1 MSDTE
6 LAADK
11 AEELYREM
19 YLIRYFE
26 DRVHEVFIDGEL
38 PGFLHLCSGQEASAV
53 GVIAHLRKSDA
64 ITSTHRNHG
73 HALAKGASPV
83 DMMLE
88 LYGRDHGSNN
98 AKGGSM
104 HIAAPEVG
112 HFASGGIVGASAP
125 LALGPA
131 LAFKLQG
138 EGNVAVAFFGDGG
151 AQQGTV
157 LESMNLAKAWELPVI
172 FVCEN
177 NNFGQATPVSYASA
191 SAPFERAKGFGL
203 PSEKVDGQDV
213 LAVYEAAGAA
223 VRRAR
228 EGGGPSFLQ
237 CETYSYHGAWEG
249 EPKRTYRLPE
259 LDLPFRE
266 RDPLVLLD
274 AHLSERSVDWLDRK
288 LDIEERAEQIVED
301 AIDAGRRGEIPSTDV
316 VTQGV
321 YADRGLVIDS
331 HGLAI
336 HQN

>member
-1 MSDTE
+1 MTQPE
-6 LAADK
+6 LDLASAV
-11 AEELYREM
+11 EMYREM

-26 DRVHEVFIDGEL
+26 DRVHEVFLDGEL

-53 GVIAHLRKSDA
+53 GVIAHLRESDA

-131 LAFKLQG
+131 LAFKLRG
-138 EGNVAVAFFGDGG
+138 EGDVAVAFFGDGG

-157 LESMNLAKAWELPVI
+157 LESMNLAKVWDLPVI

-177 NNFGQATPVSYASA
+177 NQFGQATPVTYAA
-191 SAPFERAKGFGL
+191 SSSPYERAKGFNI

-213 LAVYEAAGAA
+213 RAVYDVAGAA
-223 VRRAR
+223 VGRAR
-228 EGGGPSFLQ
+228 EGGGPTFLE

-249 EPKRTYRLPE
+249 EPKRTYRLPI
-259 LDLPFRE
+259 LDQPFRD
-266 RDPLVLLD
+266 RDPLTLLD
-274 AHLSERSVDWLDRK
+274 DYLAQRSGQWLVDK
-288 LDIEERAEQIVED
+288 LDIEERVEQTVE
-301 AIDAGRRGEIPSTDV
+301 AAVDAGRRGAIPSTES

-321 YADRGLVIDS
+321 YADAGLVIDR
-331 HGLAI
+331 HGLAV